1 VKRVLLTGAT
11 GFVGCAIA
19 RALDPNEYEV
29 HGAARHTAAGQR
41 TMTNVVMHEIDLL
54 DSAAVAVLVET
65 IQPTHLLMSAWTTN
79 HGEYWT
85 DPQNDRWVACTD
97 ALIRGF
103 FFVGGKRAVLV
114 GTCAEYDWT
123 DPAMER
129 GPIREDAAPGEP
141 GTLYGRAKRC
151 AGRILA
157 DRAAGANG
165 SYAVARIFYPIGH
178 GEDRRRLLPSLI
190 TALLA
195 GRPADLGPGE
205 NVRDITDVRDVGDA
219 IARLLDSDVSGPV
232 NIGTGKGTRTAELA
246 SWVGRL
252 VGRPDL
258 IRIGVIPRRPGEPV
272 SLVADVSRLTGELGF
287 QPKHGAESAV
297 AAAVHYWRAV
307 GIDHQQ
313 RAEQS

>member
-11 GFVGCAIA
+11 GFVGRAIA
-19 RALDPNEYEV
+19 EALDPHEFEV
-29 HGAARHTAAGQR
+29 HGTTRHAGQR
-41 TMTNVVMHEIDLL
+41 ATVNAIIREIDLL
-54 DSAAVAVLVET
+54 EPKAVAALVAT
-65 IQPTHLLMSAWTTN
+65 IQPSHLLISAWTAN

-103 FFVGGKRAVLV
+103 FSAGGKRAVLV

-123 DPAMER
+123 DPTIER

-141 GTLYGRAKRC
+141 GTPYGRAKRR

-157 DRAAGANG
+157 DQAAGANR
-165 SYAVARIFYPIGH
+165 SYAVARIFYPIGR

-232 NIGTGKGTRTAELA
+232 NVGTGKGTHIAELA

-258 IRIGVIPRRPGEPV
+258 IRIGVVPRRLGEPV

-287 QPKHGAESAV
+287 QPKHSAESAV
-297 AAAVHYWRAV
+297 AAAVQYWRAV
-307 GIDHQQ
+307 AIDH
-313 RAEQS
+313 